1 MSPRVLD
8 QLTLCGGRFTK
19 LARAAGLT
27 ALLVAIGPAAS
38 LAQFPKVPMV
48 TIDSAFGGWARA
60 QRTHFEDGA
69 FFDRIYTPGR

>member
-1 MSPRVLD
+1 MCIRDRYSPQGQQIVAKHHYRP
-8 QLTLCGGRFTK
+8 
-19 LARAAGLT
+19 AEPAG
-27 ALLVAIGPAAS
+27 VPAAS